1 MWESAELGAL
11 LRRWRERVPP
21 EQVGLVAGPGRRVSG
36 LRRQEVARLAG
47 VSADYLVQLE
57 QGRSGVPSVQVLTA
71 LARALRVSPLERD
84 HLLRL
89 AGYRPPAE
97 RATTETP
104 ADALR
109 LVDQLDAN
117 PAAVYDICWNLVAW
131 NPLWAAVYGDP
142 LSRPVRER
150 NMMWRFLTGLPSRVQ
165 RSAAEEREFQQ
176 MLVGDLRA
184 RLGQHSH
191 DDRLTH
197 LVAGLSAAS
206 GRFRGIW
213 AAHRVDEYRHEA
225 KTIAHPEAGTLRLDC
240 DVLPAGGDD
249 IRLVVQTARRRSE
262 TADRLDQLR
271 AVAVG
276 EGAAVELPA

>member
-1 MWESAELGAL
+1 L
-11 LRRWRERVPP
+11 LRHWRERVTP
-21 EQVGLVAGPGRRVSG
+21 EAVGLTAGPGRRVSG

-57 QGRSGVPSVQVLTA
+57 QGRSGLPSAQVLTA
-71 LARALRVSPLERD
+71 LARALCASPVERD

-97 RATTETP
+97 HATTEP
-104 ADALR
+104 SAHVLR
-109 LVDQLDAN
+109 LVDQLDTN

-142 LSRPVRER
+142 LSRPAPER

-165 RSAAEEREFQQ
+165 RSAADERTFQQ
-176 MLVGDLRA
+176 TLVGDLRA

-191 DDRLTH
+191 DDRLTEF
-197 LVAGLSAAS
+197 VTGLSAAS

-249 IRLVVQTARRRSE
+249 LRLVVQTARRRSE

-271 AVAVG
+271 AVTVG
-276 EGAAVELPA
+276 EASGLELPV